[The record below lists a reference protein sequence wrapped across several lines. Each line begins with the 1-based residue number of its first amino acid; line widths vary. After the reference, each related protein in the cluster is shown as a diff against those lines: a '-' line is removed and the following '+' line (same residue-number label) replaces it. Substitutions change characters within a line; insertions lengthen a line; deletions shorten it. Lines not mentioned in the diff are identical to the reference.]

1 MLNEFL
7 PDNPCLSATSSGTPS
22 PKSLSSS
29 PAKTEDMPTSLSA
42 AGTSNSPGEE
52 HVSPSSVTKDIELGI
67 KRQALME
74 KCMEQIKEK
83 DSFEMEYK
91 KRKERRERLKIQA
104 LKRIGKELHTI
115 AVTQSE
121 ILKKQDQILE
131 ALQS

>member
-1 MLNEFL
+1 MNEFL
-7 PDNPCLSATSSGTPS
+7 PDDPCLSTTSSGMPS
-22 PKSLSSS
+22 SKMFSSNLVN
-29 PAKTEDMPTSLSA
+29 TEDIPTSFSA
-42 AGTSNSPGEE
+42 AGTTNSSEE
-52 HVSPSSVTKDIELGI
+52 DVSPSSVAKDIELGI

-83 DSFEMEYK
+83 DNFEIEYK
-91 KRKERRERLKIQA
+91 KRKERRERLKLQA

-115 AVTQSE
+115 ALTQSE

>member
-1 MLNEFL
+1 MNEFL
-7 PDNPCLSATSSGTPS
+7 HDDPCLSTTSSGT
-22 PKSLSSS
+22 SSS
-29 PAKTEDMPTSLSA
+29 KSFSSNLVKTEDIPTPFSA
-42 AGTSNSPGEE
+42 AGTSNSSEE
-52 HVSPSSVTKDIELGI
+52 EDVSPSSVAKDIELGI

-83 DSFEMEYK
+83 DSFEIEYK
-91 KRKERRERLKIQA
+91 KRKERRERLKLQA